1 MVKSFENTIY
11 ALSTPFGQS
20 AIAIFRISG
29 KNCKQIAKK
38 LCGLCNLKSRYVNY
52 SRISDSKS
60 NLIDKGIVIY
70 FKSPESYTGE
80 DLLEIHTHGSI
91 ALIKKL
97 TTELSKIKNT
107 RPARPGEFSQRAFYN
122 GKGNMLHYEGI
133 NNLIK
138 SETENQLLV
147 ANKQIYGKSS
157 YKCTIWREK
166 ILEILANVDAEIEFN
181 EEINDNNQPKL
192 VKNIEEILH
201 EVNSTCD
208 SFETTR
214 NLIHGSNVMIIG
226 PVNAGKSSF
235 FNFLLQEEK
244 MIVSKI
250 EGTTLDQSE
259 QSIEIF
265 GCKVNII
272 DSAGIRITKKSVEKQ
287 GIKKTWSSVQSIN
300 KFILVLSPDS
310 LKKKYFGQ
318 IKQLLAKIKFK
329 STVII
334 FNKLDLKN
342 SEEKFQNWEREIPE
356 LKNFK
361 SLTISCR
368 KDLLNNNLLK
378 KTHNFIHKYLLTVDT
393 NNDHHYFSEIRQLEC
408 LKNVT
413 GELNEALAN
422 VRKLEI
428 CAKYLRDALNNLD
441 DLYGKHNDEKKLGI
455 IFSNFCIGK

>member
-1 MVKSFENTIY
+1 MSKSFKNTIY

-29 KNCKQIAKK
+29 KDCKKIAKE
-38 LCGLCNLKSRYVNY
+38 LCGLTNLKSRYVNY
-52 SRISDSKS
+52 SRISDNKS

-70 FKSPESYTGE
+70 FKSPQSYTGE

-97 TTELSKIKNT
+97 TIVLSKIPNT

-122 GKGNMLHYEGI
+122 GKENMLHYEGI

-157 YKCTIWREK
+157 YKCRIWREK
-166 ILEILANVDAEIEFN
+166 IIEILANVDAEIEFN
-181 EEINDNNQPKL
+181 EEINDNNQHKL
-192 VKNIEEILH
+192 VKNIKEILH
-201 EVNSTCD
+201 EVDSTCD

-214 NLIHGSNVMIIG
+214 NLIHGSNIMIIG

-235 FNFLLQEEK
+235 FNFLVQEEK
-244 MIVSKI
+244 MIVSGM

-259 QSIEIF
+259 HSIEIF
-265 GCKVNII
+265 GHKVNII

-287 GIKKTWSSVQSIN
+287 GIKKTWSTIQNLN

-310 LKKKYFGQ
+310 FQKKYFGQ
-318 IKQLLAKIKFK
+318 FKELLEKIKFK
-329 STVII
+329 NTIII
-334 FNKLDLKN
+334 FNKLDLKD
-342 SEEKFQNWEREIPE
+342 SKEKFQCWEREIPE

-361 SLTISCR
+361 SFTISCR
-368 KDLLNNNLLK
+368 KEYLNNNILK
-378 KTHNFIHKYLLTVDT
+378 KTHNFIYKHLLAVDT
-393 NNDHHYFSEIRQLEC
+393 NNDHYYFSEIRQLDC
-408 LKNVT
+408 LKNVNI
-413 GELNEALAN
+413 ELNKALVN
-422 VRKLEI
+422 IRTLEI
-428 CAKYLRDALNNLD
+428 CAKYLRDALANLD
-441 DLYGKHNDEKKLGI
+441 VLYGRHDDEKKLGI